1 MKNILIGLFEN
12 EKLPESL
19 EAFKSVPLD
28 LSFGKQ
34 TTIYTLGKMDCEKV
48 VVLGLGDGKKNI
60 KQAFAKVEPDD
71 YLVYVN
77 ENTAYAAGFGLTYGA
92 YSYKETK
99 VYDIECDSYLDVFE
113 KGQISAQVINH
124 ARELS
129 DMPSNYMTPD
139 HFVEESKMVADQY
152 DMEIEVLDKEDLMEI
167 GAGALLAVNQGSDRP
182 CYMVVLRYDGGNE
195 EQEYT
200 ALVGKGITY
209 DAGGYNIKSNMHG
222 MKYDMCG
229 AANMLCTM
237 ELAAKLGLKQNL
249 ICVLPVTENKIN
261 GDGFVDGDVITSL
274 SGKTIEVTNTDAEG
288 RLILADALTM
298 AQKLGATR
306 VIDMATLTGA
316 CVRALGSTYTG
327 IFSNDDR
334 FYLPFLGAS
343 KATKEQIWRLPVDD
357 YFHSELKCS
366 KVADIV
372 NSKKIGGNASL
383 AAAFLEEFIE
393 PDTKWMHLDIAGT
406 SDVEEVATG
415 VMIETIIHF
424 FENECK

>member
-19 EAFKSVPLD
+19 KAFDHIQLD
-28 LSFGKQ
+28 LSFQKI
-34 TTIYTLGKMDCEKV
+34 TTIYTLGQMDCEKI

-60 KQAFAKVEPDD
+60 KQAFAKVECDD
-71 YLVYVN
+71 YFVYVN
-77 ENTAYAAGFGLTYGA
+77 KNTAYAAGFGLVYGA

-99 VYDIECDSYLDVFE
+99 VYDIECDSCSDLFE
-113 KGQISAQVINH
+113 KGKMTAQIINH

-139 HFVEESKMVADQY
+139 HFVEEAKMVADQY
-152 DMEIEVLDKEDLMEI
+152 DMEIEVLDNEDLMEI
-167 GAGALLAVNQGSDRP
+167 GAGALLAVNQGSNRP
-182 CYMVVLRYDGGNE
+182 CYMVVLRYDGGSE

-229 AANMLCTM
+229 AANMLCVM
-237 ELAAKLGLKQNL
+237 ELAAKLHLKQNL
-249 ICVLPVTENKIN
+249 ICVLPITENKIN

-274 SGKTIEVTNTDAEG
+274 SSKTIEITNTDAEG

-298 AQKLGATR
+298 AQKLGASR
-306 VIDMATLTGA
+306 VMDMATLTGA

-327 IFSNDDR
+327 IFTNNES
-334 FYLPFLGAS
+334 FYLSFLGAS
-343 KATKEQIWRLPVDD
+343 KATHEQIWRLPVDE

-372 NSKKIGGNASL
+372 NSKKMGGNASL

-393 PDTKWMHLDIAGT
+393 PDTKWIHLDIAGT
-406 SDVEEVATG
+406 SDSEEVATG

-424 FENECK
+424 LENECK